1 MKMSERGKCMQSDLA
16 IDTGTSNTLIFTA
29 GKGVV
34 INEPSVIAL
43 DREKEEITAVGKT
56 AYAMLGRVSPKKEVI
71 FPIKEGVIADYG
83 TACDMLVTF
92 LKKIMHISIVMPKT
106 LICVPSEMTAVEK
119 NAFASLIN
127 DCGIRRIGIIKQPVA
142 SAMGAGIDI
151 EDPHGAFIVSLGG
164 GMADMAVISLGG
176 TAVTGTVRIAGNSM
190 DDEII
195 KYIKQTYNIRIGRQ
209 TAEQAKINAGSVIS
223 GTVAGTYTIKGKCM
237 VTGMPVKADIDAEEL
252 VKPLQKTADIIIE
265 KIQEVLVNTPPELIG
280 DIHKDGIV
288 LTGGLARLR
297 GFDKYISNAVGLN
310 VKVAEE
316 PELCAIKGTGM
327 AIKYMNSSKSKINP
341 TITISN

>member
-29 GKGVV
+29 GKGIV

-127 DCGIRRIGIIKQPVA
+127 DCGIRRIGIIKQPVLET
-142 SAMGAGIDI
+142 GIPFRADGNDI
-151 EDPHGAFIVSLGG
+151 Y
-164 GMADMAVISLGG
+164 AVLDSLGG

-327 AIKYMNSSKSKINP
+327 AIKYVNSSKSKINP